1 MPILAWGVWY
11 TDDSDQEVLVS
22 LHTQKKF
29 ADSEKENLQEANL
42 DRTYFVRNSEVTPNK
57 GKLEVGI

>member
-11 TDDSDQEVLVS
+11 TNDSDQEILVS

-29 ADSEKENLQEANL
+29 AESEKDNLQEANL
-42 DRTYFVRNSEVTPNK
+42 DRTYFVRHSEVTPNK
-57 GKLEVGI
+57 ANLEVGS